1 MLRRSLVLFAGL
13 IASSL
18 AFAAGDVEPG
28 FTSLFD
34 GKTLNGWK
42 LLAKSGEGYLVQDG
56 MIVCPPKGGGNL
68 FYDKEFTDFVLRF
81 EFQLEDGSNNGLA
94 IRSPLQ
100 EGNIAYDGIELQII
114 DNSSRRYKDIQP
126 WQKHGSLY
134 NVFPAKDGALKKVG
148 EWNEE
153 EVTVKGT
160 TVKVVVNGKTI
171 LDVDKAVVKDSKVLQ
186 KHPGLLRPSGYIGF
200 LGHDEPIKFRRIRI
214 KEL

>member
-1 MLRRSLVLFAGL
+1 MQRRSLIVLTGL
-13 IASSL
+13 IVSTV

-42 LLAKSGEGYLVQDG
+42 LLAKSGEGYLVQGG

-68 FYDKEFTDFVLRF
+68 FYDKEFSDFVLRF

-94 IRSPLQ
+94 IRAPMQ

-114 DNSSRRYKDIQP
+114 DDSSERYKKIEP

-134 NVFPAKDGALKKVG
+134 HVFPAKEGALKKVG
-148 EWNEE
+148 EWNEQ

-160 TVKVVVNGKTI
+160 TVKVVLNGKTI
-171 LDVDKAVVKDSKVLQ
+171 LDVDKATVKGPEILK
-186 KHPGLLRPSGYIGF
+186 KHPGLMRPSGYIGF
-200 LGHDEPIKFRRIRI
+200 LGHNEPIKFRRIRI